1 MEKLAQHLKELVM
14 GRPRNKRRSGDWALK
29 ALSLCLGVF
38 LWYFVVGEDQVD
50 INVFVPIEILNLPQD
65 LVIANQ
71 YKKELEVSIRGP
83 RSLIQELRN
92 KNITRPVNLSNA
104 KPGPVVIRND
114 ENSIPFPRGI
124 SVLRVQPTNITLV
137 LDRLIRKDFP
147 IHPVTEGSPKPGYT
161 LKRITVS
168 PDHLTVTGP
177 KSILDSEMALKTDII
192 NLDGLQRS
200 TTLQVQLNLSP
211 QFLDLIGETV
221 VTARLEVEETL
232 LTKTVRGIPVNV
244 REAKKPVTTV
254 PKTVAVIAS
263 IPENLVR
270 NTPELAMLFRA
281 SVNVADLQVPGTA
294 KVNVI
299 GVNVPDH
306 APIRI
311 ISVKPSSVRIMPQ
324 EKSRSTAGKKSS
336 R

>member
-1 MEKLAQHLKELVM
+1 METLAQHRKELVM
-14 GRPRNKRRSGDWALK
+14 GRSRGKRRSGEWALK

-50 INVFVPIEILNLPQD
+50 INIFVPIEILNLPQD

-92 KNITRPVNLSNA
+92 KNITRPVDLSNA
-104 KPGPVVIRND
+104 KPGPVVVRND

-147 IHPVTEGSPKPGYT
+147 IRPVTEGSPKPGYT
-161 LKRITVS
+161 LKKITVS
-168 PDHLTVTGP
+168 PDHLTVSGP
-177 KSILDSEMALKTDII
+177 KSILDSETALKTDVI

-200 TTLQVQLNLSP
+200 TTLQVQLDLSP

-221 VTARLEVEETL
+221 VTARLEVAETL

-244 REAKKPVTTV
+244 RGTREPVTTV
-254 PKTVAVIAS
+254 PKTVAVVAS

-281 SVNVADLQVPGTA
+281 SVNVAGLQVPGTA
-294 KVNVI
+294 RVNVI

-311 ISVKPSSVRIMPQ
+311 ISVKPPSVRVLPGKKNRQ
-324 EKSRSTAGKKSS
+324 TAAGKPS